1 MMLLVVCVGCDLVV
15 CVVSD
20 VLLICRVNGNST
32 SRSFCGGCCC
42 YEILFL
48 LVVVGEDE
56 ELCFAVCLLMCLGV
70 RGWTVD

>member
-20 VLLICRVNGNST
+20 VLLICRVNGHST

-48 LVVVGEDE
+48 LVVIVFMFY
-56 ELCFAVCLLMCLGV
+56 CFCVCCG
-70 RGWTVD
+70 RR